1 LYGIWKGDI
10 EVDEVILIENL
21 QKPLFFM
28 SIFTIVF
35 ILWGLS
41 EVFLNRFFHS
51 GKSDNKNQDKG
62 TIIIIWL
69 AIAISIALGII
80 SKIYIRL
87 PIANTP
93 LIPYL
98 GLAVLI
104 LGMIIRTIAI
114 ITLGKYF
121 TVDVTLR
128 KDHKVIRE
136 GLYRIIRH
144 PAYSGSLLSF
154 IGFGVTLNNWA
165 SLFLCIIPV
174 TTAMLYRIKIEERL
188 LVEHFGSEYE
198 EYKKTT
204 YRLIPWI
211 Y

>member
-1 LYGIWKGDI
+1 
-10 EVDEVILIENL
+10 
-21 QKPLFFM
+21 M

-35 ILWGLS
+35 VLWGLS

-69 AIAISIALGII
+69 SIAVSIALGIL
-80 SKIYIRL
+80 SKLNIKL
-87 PIANTP
+87 PIAHTS

-98 GLAVLI
+98 GLTVLI
-104 LGMIIRTIAI
+104 IGMVIRTIAI
-114 ITLGKYF
+114 ITLGKFF

-136 GLYRIIRH
+136 GLYRIMRH
-144 PAYSGSLLSF
+144 PSYSGSLLSF
-154 IGFGVTLNNWA
+154 FGFGISLNNWA
-165 SLFLCIIPV
+165 SLLCIMAPV
-174 TTAMLYRIKIEERL
+174 TIAMLYRIKIEEKVL
-188 LVEHFGSEYE
+188 IEYFGSEYE

>member
-1 LYGIWKGDI
+1 
-10 EVDEVILIENL
+10 
-21 QKPLFFM
+21 M

-51 GKSDNKNQDKG
+51 GKSDSKNQDKG

-69 AIAISIALGII
+69 TIGVSIALGII

-136 GLYRIIRH
+136 GLYKILRH

-154 IGFGVTLNNWA
+154 IGFGFTLNNWA
-165 SLFLCIIPV
+165 SLFCIIVPV
-174 TTAMLYRIKIEERL
+174 TIAMLYRIKIEEKAL
-188 LVEHFGSEYE
+188 LEHFGTEYE

-204 YRLIPWI
+204 YRLIPWV